1 MKTIRRIVE
10 IISNTLTV
18 LVIIAIFF
26 ALYGFFQIKVLNKTH
41 INYFGFTIFEVV
53 SGSMAPTINTY
64 DLVVVKLTKDVK
76 EDDIITFYSQNN
88 FITHRVIDYKDDNNI
103 LTKGD
108 ANNAT
113 DKSINKKMIV
123 GKVIYTLEKFG
134 IYKRSLSDSKVAI
147 SIFSTIILFSVAFSI
162 TNKKEDKN
170 EKEDIKISEKE

>member
-1 MKTIRRIVE
+1 MKVIRKIVE

-26 ALYGFFQIKVLNKTH
+26 ALYGFFQLKVLNKTY

-53 SGSMAPTINTY
+53 SGSMSPTINTY
-64 DLVVVKLTKDVK
+64 DLVIVKITKDV
-76 EDDIITFYSQNN
+76 EENDIITFYNQNN
-88 FITHRVIDYKDDNNI
+88 FITHRIIEYKDDKNI

-113 DKSINKKMIV
+113 DKTINNKMII
-123 GKVIYTLEKFG
+123 GKVVYTLEKFG

-147 SIFSTIILFSVAFSI
+147 SIFSTIILFSLAFSI
-162 TNKKEDKN
+162 TNKKEVKD
-170 EKEDIKISEKE
+170 EKEDNKTN